1 MFGTRR
7 GSEGKPGGSAED
19 RFKTLVR
26 AWRKRRLRPVLLVCI
41 IFGVAFRAAGYAV
54 SGDMKFWFGT
64 LMGSVMAVYIALR
77 DSPPNYIEKWRMGF
91 EGEKQTAK
99 ELKRLSKH
107 PDWFVRHDIV
117 REDRANRDHV
127 AVGPAGVFLM
137 DSKNFSGIGSVESDG
152 LHVRQVEDPAD
163 GWTCEGL
170 GTRMRAWGAELGE
183 SIRTATDVAVWVQPV
198 VVLWMDFP
206 PKVLESS
213 GVFYVEGK
221 SLGDW
226 LAGRPLSKKPF
237 DSRRVVEFLRS
248 A

>member
-1 MFGTRR
+1 
-7 GSEGKPGGSAED
+7 
-19 RFKTLVR
+19 
-26 AWRKRRLRPVLLVCI
+26 
-41 IFGVAFRAAGYAV
+41 
-54 SGDMKFWFGT
+54 
-64 LMGSVMAVYIALR
+64 
-77 DSPPNYIEKWRMGF
+77 MGF

-117 REDRANRDHV
+117 LGSRANRDHV
-127 AVGPAGVFLM
+127 VVGPAGAFLM
-137 DSKNFSGIGSVESDG
+137 DSKNFLGIGSVESDG
-152 LHVRQVEDPAD
+152 LRVRQVEDPTD

-170 GTRMRAWGAELGE
+170 GSRMRAWGAELGE
-183 SIRTATDVAVWVQPV
+183 SIRTATDVEVWVQPV

-206 PKVLESS
+206 QKVLESG

-221 SLGDW
+221 SLGEW
-226 LAGRPLSKKPF
+226 LAGRPLSKRPF